1 VVTRAADSSR
11 GALRSAASGPRS
23 LLARRAH
30 PPARP
35 PPHKRFKHEHFRVSQ
50 LWGKQ
55 VEGLAGGNDAPQ
67 LETTPVPEEEDFG
80 DVSPPPPLPL
90 VLIGHAASFTPY

>member
-1 VVTRAADSSR
+1 
-11 GALRSAASGPRS
+11 
-23 LLARRAH
+23 LARRAR

-35 PPHKRFKHEHFRVSQ
+35 APHKRFKHEHFELVQ

-80 DVSPPPPLPL
+80 DVGQGTYEGPR
-90 VLIGHAASFTPY
+90 GK